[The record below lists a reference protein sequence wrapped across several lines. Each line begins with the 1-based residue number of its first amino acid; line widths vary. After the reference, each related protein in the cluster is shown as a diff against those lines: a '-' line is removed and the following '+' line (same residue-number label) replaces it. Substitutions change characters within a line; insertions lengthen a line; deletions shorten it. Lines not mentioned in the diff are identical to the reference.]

1 MESDTVMDYD
11 LEDIHAF
18 LTRRPFLVGGGRIHL
33 MTESQ
38 FQLLL
43 ARKLTLRPER
53 VNYIRAF
60 IDGWLRAKE

>member
-1 MESDTVMDYD
+1 MTEDTVTDYD

-18 LTRRPFLVGGGRIHL
+18 LTRRPFLIGGGRIHL

-43 ARKLTLRPER
+43 ARKLTLPAAK